1 MNDMIHHDIHIFLD
15 WKLESRTDRDN
26 KRTSKKLKKPL
37 LWIYL
42 SVWNDQEDEVILSP
56 ARSSLSSSSSLT
68 INSSLSYDN
77 EAYLVYIP
85 HIQWNESK
93 ASLSSHERLHFLLWA
108 MDTPSS
114 RLPSIPLK
122 YTHWPIIIVDILF
135 SKLLLGLT
143 FFVNDASP
151 RKVPNSLVFTA

>member
-1 MNDMIHHDIHIFLD
+1 MISRAISFSIGNLN
-15 WKLESRTDRDN
+15 LELIAIIKALARNLRNLCYDSI
-26 KRTSKKLKKPL
+26 LEYE
-37 LWIYL
+37 IL
-42 SVWNDQEDEVILSP
+42 SNDQEDEMILSP

-93 ASLSSHERLHFLLWA
+93 ASLSSHERLHYLLWA